1 MKKRSAKQKVKSL
14 KMKLMLSF
22 MVLVT
27 IIMTALGAITI
38 SGLSQSVGQ
47 LNDDLTAQIVS
58 ARAAEFGMYMH
69 DLENEAKIWSERN
82 VLTSGD
88 LEEIKSDLIMRQQSL
103 RTDLEMMFY
112 ADKTGAAVTSLDTE
126 INVADRAY
134 FDEIISGSKENTVSN
149 PVESK
154 ATGKTVFV
162 IADAVKNSKGETV
175 GVFGTTVTLDMFN
188 DIIKEIKIGEKGRP
202 WIIDNTG
209 LMIAHPDEKER
220 MVLSIQNSVENGYK
234 GLDKIGE
241 KMLAGEEGI
250 GQYVDSTGEKIFAT
264 YAPIPNTPG
273 WSIAYSMTETDM
285 MGPVNSMVMLIIII
299 VAVSILVVGIVTYFL
314 SRGIVKPVKAAADLA
329 KALASGE
336 LEKTVKIQ
344 SNDEVGQLAK
354 ILDNEVR
361 TAFKDIEQARIVT
374 EKQTAYQ
381 AGEVG
386 KLLVNLQ
393 RLAHGELFCDI
404 VVDKADQDTEAL
416 YQLFSEIASNLSG
429 GVNAIKD
436 YINEISDVLG
446 EMANGNMS
454 VSISSDYKGDFIK
467 LKQSINMIAE
477 SLNSTLTEINS
488 AAVQVASGTIQVSSG
503 SQTISQGAT
512 EQASSIEEL
521 SASITQIAA
530 QTKQNAVN
538 ANKANELAMSAQAE
552 ATDGNDRMEEMQ
564 AAMSQINESSQSISK
579 IIKVID
585 DIAFQTNILAL
596 NAAVEAARAGIHGK
610 GFAVVAEEVRNLA
623 ARSAS
628 AAKETTELIEGSIK
642 KVEVGTR
649 IADQTATALS
659 GIVSSVEKAA
669 GLVALIAAAS
679 NEQATGIAQV
689 DRGIEQMSQVVQ
701 TNSATA
707 QETAAASEE
716 LSSQADLLKSMVN
729 QFTLLEAE
737 IKDPEASKTTPA
749 FKQEISAMEISLS
762 DNDYGKY

>member
-38 SGLSQSVGQ
+38 SGLSENVGQ
-47 LNDDLTAQIVS
+47 LNDELTAQVVS

-88 LEEIKSDLIMRQQSL
+88 FGAIKSDLITRQQNL

-126 INVADRAY
+126 ISVADRAY
-134 FDEIISGSKENTVSN
+134 FDEIINGGKENAVSN

-162 IADAVKNSKGETV
+162 IADAVKNSEGETV
-175 GVFGTTVTLDMFN
+175 GLFGTTVTLDMFN

-220 MVLSIQNSVENGYK
+220 MVLSVQNSVENGYK
-234 GLDKIGE
+234 GLDEIGE

-250 GQYVDSTGEKIFAT
+250 GQYVDSSGEKIFAT

-273 WSIAYSMTETDM
+273 WAIAYSMTETDM
-285 MGPVNSMVMLIIII
+285 MGPVNGMTMLVII
-299 VAVSILVVGIVTYFL
+299 VVAISLLVVGIVTYFL

-336 LEKTVKIQ
+336 LDKTVKIQ

-374 EKQTAYQ
+374 EKQAAYQ

-393 RLAHGELFCDI
+393 RLARGELFCDI

-416 YQLFSEIASNLSG
+416 YQLFSEIASDLSD

-446 EMANGNMS
+446 EMANGNMC
-454 VSISSDYKGDFIK
+454 VSISSDYKGDFIT

-488 AAVQVASGTIQVSSG
+488 AAVQVAAGTIQVSSG

-538 ANKANELAMSAQAE
+538 ANKANELAMSVQTE
-552 ATDGNDRMEEMQ
+552 ATDGNDHMEEMQ

-628 AAKETTELIEGSIK
+628 AAKETTELIEGSIR

-649 IADQTATALS
+649 IADQTAAALS

-669 GLVALIAAAS
+669 GIVAMIAAAS

-749 FKQEISAMEISLS
+749 LKQEISAMAISLS